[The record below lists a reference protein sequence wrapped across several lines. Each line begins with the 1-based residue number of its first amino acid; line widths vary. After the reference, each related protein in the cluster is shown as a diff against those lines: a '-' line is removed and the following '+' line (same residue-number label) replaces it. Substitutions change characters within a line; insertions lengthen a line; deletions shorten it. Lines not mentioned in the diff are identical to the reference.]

1 MDKRV
6 AGKYI
11 INNKLGNGNFGSVF
25 KGKHYKNDK
34 DVAIKLERN
43 DSSFKL
49 LQHETMILKYLHEH
63 DSRNIPTVYWYGLY
77 NENVCLVM
85 PLYDCSLYDY
95 MISKNDIADGKI
107 RSIVYQLISI
117 FESIHNNC
125 VIHRDV
131 KPQNIMLKNGEL
143 FLIDFGFATFYV
155 DECSNHLIDDGNH
168 QNIIGTPKYVSFHIH
183 CGSLPSRRDDLIS
196 LGYMYIFLANRKL
209 PWDIIVSSDAINS
222 EYDETHILNYKN
234 KQRVALK
241 RFDSISIICTE
252 INKQIENFL
261 KYCYYIEY
269 DDLPNYDA
277 LIDIFHNITSD

>member
-25 KGKHYKNDK
+25 KGKHYKNNK

-63 DSRNIPTVYWYGLY
+63 DSRNIPTVYWYGLHD
-77 NENVCLVM
+77 ENVCLVM

-143 FLIDFGFATFYV
+143 CLIDFGFSVFYIDGDGEHIE
-155 DECSNHLIDDGNH
+155 DECSDT
-168 QNIIGTPKYVSFHIH
+168 IIGSPKYVSYYVHS
-183 CGSLPSRRDDLIS
+183 GSMSSRRDDLIS
-196 LGYMYIFLANRKL
+196 LGYLYLFLFQKSL
-209 PWDIIVSSDAINS
+209 PWENIPNDDSIVDD
-222 EYDETHILNYKN
+222 YDETSIYNYKN
-234 KQRVALK
+234 LIRQNMKEMDTILYKTKQ
-241 RFDSISIICTE
+241 ISINLYNYIKYVY
-252 INKQIENFL
+252 NL
-261 KYCYYIEY
+261 KY
-269 DDLPNYDA
+269 DDKPDYHSLQK
-277 LIDIFHNITSD
+277 II

>member
-25 KGKHYKNDK
+25 KGKHYKNNK
-34 DVAIKLERN
+34 DVAIKLEPTET
-43 DSSFKL
+43 SFKL

-63 DSRNIPTVYWYGLY
+63 DSRNIPTVYWYGLHD
-77 NENVCLVM
+77 ENVCLVM

-95 MISKNDIADGKI
+95 IVSKNDIADGKI

-143 FLIDFGFATFYV
+143 CLIDFGFSVFYIDGDGEHIE
-155 DECSNHLIDDGNH
+155 DECSDT
-168 QNIIGTPKYVSFHIH
+168 IIGSPKYVSYYVHT
-183 CGSLPSRRDDLIS
+183 GSMSSRRDDLIS
-196 LGYMYIFLANRKL
+196 LGYLYLFLFQKSL
-209 PWDIIVSSDAINS
+209 PWENIPNDDSIVDD
-222 EYDETHILNYKN
+222 YDETSIYNYKN
-234 KQRVALK
+234 LIRQNMKVIDTILYKTKQ
-241 RFDSISIICTE
+241 ISINLYNYIKYVY
-252 INKQIENFL
+252 NL
-261 KYCYYIEY
+261 KY
-269 DDLPNYDA
+269 DDKPDYHSLRK
-277 LIDIFHNITSD
+277 II

>member
-25 KGKHYKNDK
+25 KGKHYKNNK
-34 DVAIKLERN
+34 DVAIKLE
-43 DSSFKL
+43 SSETSFKL

-63 DSRNIPTVYWYGLY
+63 DSRNIPTVYWYGLHD
-77 NENVCLVM
+77 ENICLVM

-95 MISKNDIADGKI
+95 IISKNNIAEGKI

-143 FLIDFGFATFYV
+143 YLIDFGFSVFYIDGDGEHIE
-155 DECSNHLIDDGNH
+155 DECSDT
-168 QNIIGTPKYVSFHIH
+168 IIGSPKYVSYYVHS
-183 CGSLPSRRDDLIS
+183 GSMSSRRDDLIS
-196 LGYMYIFLANRKL
+196 LGYLYLFLFQKSL
-209 PWDIIVSSDAINS
+209 PWENIPNDNS
-222 EYDETHILNYKN
+222 IEYNYDETSIYNYKN
-234 KQRVALK
+234 LIRQKMKELN
-241 RFDSISIICTE
+241 SILFKT
-252 INKQIENFL
+252 KQININL
-261 KYCYYIEY
+261 YNYIKY
-269 DDLPNYDA
+269 LS
-277 LIDIFHNITSD
+277 LIHI